1 MRAGT
6 DSVRVVLAGDVMT
19 GRGVD
24 QILPYPADPRIHEA
38 WIGDARAYVELAERA
53 NGPVPAPV
61 APDYIW
67 GDALAELERWAPQVR
82 IVNLETSVTQR
93 DEYWPKGIN
102 YRMAPANIACL
113 TVARLDVCTL
123 ANNHALDY
131 GRAGLLETLATLRGA
146 GLRTA
151 GAGADLDE
159 ARRPALVPCPGGRL
173 AVLALGAASSGI
185 PAEWAATASR
195 PGVDFLPDLSDAVA
209 DEVAARVRRARDAG
223 ALVLLSIHWGSNW
236 GYAVEADQIRFAH
249 RMVDAGADVVCGHS
263 SHHPR
268 PLEVYR
274 RRLVLYGCGDLIND
288 YEGIGG
294 HESLRADLRLI
305 YVATLHARTGELAAL
320 EMLPL
325 LARRMRLA
333 RAPAADAAWI
343 AGSLSGAFDT
353 EIAVTPAG
361 TLRLRSA
368 GAWRPAGN
376 PGIRS

>member
-6 DSVRVVLAGDVMT
+6 DTVRVFLAGDVMT

-24 QILPYPADPRIHEA
+24 QILPHPADPRIYES
-38 WIGDARAYVELAERA
+38 WIQDARAYVALAEQA
-53 NGPVPAPV
+53 YGPVPAPV

-67 GDALAELERWAPQVR
+67 GDALAELEHRAPHAR
-82 IVNLETSVTQR
+82 IVNLETSVTLS
-93 DEYWPKGIN
+93 DDHWPKGIN
-102 YRMAPANIACL
+102 YRMAPANVACL
-113 TVARLDVCTL
+113 TAARLDVCTL
-123 ANNHALDY
+123 ANNHVLDY
-131 GRAGLLETLATLRGA
+131 GRATLLETLATLRGA

-159 ARRPALVPCPGGRL
+159 ARRPAVVPFPGGRL

-185 PAEWAATASR
+185 PAEWAATPVR
-195 PGVDFLPDLSDAVA
+195 PGVDFLPDLSDSAA
-209 DEVAARVRRARDAG
+209 DEVAARVRGARAGG
-223 ALVLLSIHWGSNW
+223 ALVVLSIHWGSNW
-236 GYAVEADQIRFAH
+236 GYAVEADQVRFAH

-294 HESLRADLRLI
+294 HESLRGDLRLL
-305 YVATLHARTGELAAL
+305 YVATLHARTGELVAL
-320 EMLPL
+320 EMVPL
-325 LARRMRLA
+325 LARRMRLV

-343 AGSLSGAFDT
+343 AGVLSGMFDT
-353 EIAVTPAG
+353 EVATTPEGA
-361 TLRLRSA
+361 LRLRSA
-368 GAWRPAGN
+368 GPWRPAGN
-376 PGIRS
+376 PAASS